1 MATIVLAGTGIGIP
15 LIFSLLLEVY
25 SINKYADRLF
35 TFTLLSFT
43 LTEALALFALL
54 IVFLILLGF

>member
-1 MATIVLAGTGIGIP
+1 LATIVLAGTGIGIP

-43 LTEALALFALL
+43 LTEVLALFTLL

>member
-43 LTEALALFALL
+43 LTEVLALFTLL